1 VSSGPRPS
9 RFASDA
15 RGVAAMDR
23 TSGLVVTAAELREQ
37 AEGMDALA
45 KCAGTDRIVDGEA
58 TTPEAAASL
67 AKMLRRAGEHV
78 VSFADDQ
85 PGLAASLESGG
96 AYVWKVAGLE
106 GSLFASPK
114 PPAWHPRLRPLSS
127 QKDFP
132 KPKTRQIH
140 FLRKDEG
147 GPELEKQIVY
157 GIVLEPETTDTQGD
171 IYSANEIEN
180 TAHRYLEEFQTV
192 GHMHQTMLD
201 ESSVRVC
208 ESYLAP
214 CDFEMGGQKVKAG
227 TWIIAMHV
235 LNDALWQ
242 QIKSGDL
249 TGYSIGGYGQ
259 RVPLDETG

>member
-1 VSSGPRPS
+1 VSTERAPRL
-9 RFASDA
+9 ASDA

-23 TSGLVVTAAELREQ
+23 STGAVTTAAELRGM
-37 AEGMDALA
+37 AEGMDALE
-45 KCAGTDRIVDGEA
+45 KCAGGERVVVGEA
-58 TTPEAAASL
+58 ASPEDAQSL
-67 AKMLRRAGEHV
+67 ARLLKRAGEYV
-78 VSFADDQ
+78 VSFSDE
-85 PGLAASLESGG
+85 PGLASALEAGG
-96 AYVWKVAGLE
+96 VYVWKIAGVD
-106 GSLFASPK
+106 GGLFASAK
-114 PPAWHPRLRPLSS
+114 PPQWHPRLRPLSK
-127 QKDFP
+127 QADFP

-140 FLRKDEG
+140 FLRKDD
-147 GPELEKQIVY
+147 GPALEKQIVF

-208 ESYLAP
+208 ESYIAP

-227 TWIIAMHV
+227 TWIVAMHV
-235 LNDALWQ
+235 LNDALWA

-259 RVPLDETG
+259 RVPLEPA